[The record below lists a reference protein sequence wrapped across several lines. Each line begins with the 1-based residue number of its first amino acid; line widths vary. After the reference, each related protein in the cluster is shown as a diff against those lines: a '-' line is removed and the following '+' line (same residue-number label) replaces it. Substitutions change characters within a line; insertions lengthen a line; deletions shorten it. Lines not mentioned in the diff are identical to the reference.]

1 MMRRWMQC
9 QHDRR
14 DGERRSTFVRGISPV
29 LPHRV
34 GFTLIEL
41 LVVIAIIA
49 ILAAILFPVFSQAR
63 EKARQAVCTSNLRN
77 IGMAAVQYTQDYD
90 EVILPMWTQAF
101 GTPECDRLPI
111 KACRNW
117 WMALSQPY
125 VRNLDMFEDPS
136 VTVGWRGLRVFG
148 VAGSGK
154 GPWAACSPDSSG
166 GHDIGRFWGGYGYNW
181 THFNSRNARGTGPC
195 PGQGDRGELG
205 NWTKLAVATAPAETI
220 WIMDSNC
227 VVVGRLPCWPN
238 PMSTEPTVG
247 QCFDPEESGLGSCGC
262 RWPDATNQR
271 PGTKGLKRH
280 FNDRGNILFLDGHV
294 KTFKTTYGY
303 KPNDPFYLWRTVK

>member
-1 MMRRWMQC
+1 
-9 QHDRR
+9 
-14 DGERRSTFVRGISPV
+14 
-29 LPHRV
+29 
-34 GFTLIEL
+34 
-41 LVVIAIIA
+41 
-49 ILAAILFPVFSQAR
+49 
-63 EKARQAVCTSNLRN
+63 
-77 IGMAAVQYTQDYD
+77 
-90 EVILPMWTQAF
+90 MWTQAF

-148 VAGSGK
+148 DGGSGK
-154 GPWAACSPDSSG
+154 GPWAACSAGAGS
-166 GHDIGRFWGGYGYNW
+166 HDILRFWGGYGYNW

-227 VVVGRLPCWPN
+227 VVAGRLPCWPN

-247 QCFDPEESGLGSCGC
+247 QCFDPEESGLGWCGC

>member
-1 MMRRWMQC
+1 MMRKGRWVRHSGVC
-9 QHDRR
+9 LSAVNLGLPSTR
-14 DGERRSTFVRGISPV
+14 DFRP
-29 LPHRV
+29 LRV

-77 IGMAAVQYTQDYD
+77 IGMAGVQYTQDYD
-90 EVILPMWTQAF
+90 EIILPMWTQAF
-101 GTPECDRLPI
+101 GTPECEKVAI

-136 VTVGWRGLRVFG
+136 VTLGWRGFRVFG
-148 VAGSGK
+148 DPMSGK
-154 GPWAACSPDSSG
+154 GPWAACSSG
-166 GHDIGRFWGGYGYNW
+166 SGSHDLLRFWGGYGYNW
-181 THFNSRNARGTGPC
+181 TRFSTTADT
-195 PGQGDRGELG
+195 GDRGEIG
-205 NWTKLAVATAPAETI
+205 NWTKLAAATAPAETI

-227 VVVGRLPCWPN
+227 VVAGRAWFWPN
-238 PMSTEPTVG
+238 PSSTAPTVG
-247 QCFDPEESGLGSCGC
+247 QCFDPEESGLGWCGC
-262 RWPDATNQR
+262 SWPTSGWNQR

-280 FNDRGNILFLDGHV
+280 LNDRGNILFLDGHV

-303 KPNDPFYLWRTVK
+303 KPGDPFYLWKLVK

>member
-1 MMRRWMQC
+1 MREKR
-9 QHDRR
+9 HR
-14 DGERRSTFVRGISPV
+14 FVNFCNGQSATISREVSPEK
-29 LPHRV
+29 RKRA

-77 IGMAAVQYTQDYD
+77 IGMGAVQYTQDYD
-90 EVILPMWTQAF
+90 EVVLPMHTNSWYQGQQAR
-101 GTPECDRLPI
+101 D
-111 KACRNW
+111 W
-117 WMALSQPY
+117 WMWLANPY
-125 VRNLDMFEDPS
+125 TKNIEIFEDPS
-136 VTVGWRGLRVFG
+136 TTLAWRGFRVWG
-148 VAGSGK
+148 DSGSGK
-154 GPWAACSPDSSG
+154 GPFAACANLGDSY
-166 GHDIGRFWGGYGYNW
+166 HRFWGGYGYNW
-181 THFNSRNARGTGPC
+181 THFGSRNAAGSGPC

-205 NWTKLAVATAPAETI
+205 NYTKLATATAPAETI

-227 VVVGRLPCWPN
+227 VVAGRLPCWPN

-247 QCFDPEESGLGSCGC
+247 QCFDPEESGLGWCGC
-262 RWPDATNQR
+262 RWPTSTWNQR

-303 KPNDPFYLWRTVK
+303 KPGDPFYLWRVSK